1 MSCKGNCKKA
11 DLKNK
16 LGLDIDQ
23 LKDFGGSQAA
33 RVAELAAAAG
43 LGNLIAR
50 PNDDEEDEKKSHV
63 GLVILAIIGII
74 AIGCLVGYIVYRHFC
89 PDYLEDFDDE
99 FEDDEFED
107 DDFFA
112 DEADS

>member
-50 PNDDEEDEKKSHV
+50 PADDEEDEKKSHA
-63 GLVILAIIGII
+63 GLTMLATLAIIATGR
-74 AIGCLVGYIVYRHFC
+74 LTGYVV
-89 PDYLEDFDDE
+89 
-99 FEDDEFED
+99 
-107 DDFFA
+107 
-112 DEADS
+112 

>member
-16 LGLDIDQ
+16 LGIDIDQ

-50 PNDDEEDEKKSHV
+50 PSDDEEDEKKSHV
-63 GLVILAIIGII
+63 GLIILAIIGVI
-74 AIGCLVGYIVYRHFC
+74 AIGCLIGYVIYH
-89 PDYLEDFDDE
+89 DYDDNSKE
-99 FEDDEFED
+99 IGL
-107 DDFFA
+107 
-112 DEADS
+112 SRGLR